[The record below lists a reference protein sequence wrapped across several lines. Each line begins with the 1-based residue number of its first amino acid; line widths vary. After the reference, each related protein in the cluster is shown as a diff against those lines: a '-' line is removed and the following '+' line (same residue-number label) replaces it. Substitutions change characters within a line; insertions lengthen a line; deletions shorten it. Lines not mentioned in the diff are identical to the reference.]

1 MSKITLEKTHALLEK
16 LTDYVTSEM
25 TTKTELNGLKIEMDK
40 RFNQVESALLDTR
53 KDIRLIIDGMDSQ
66 VKETEIIKTEQ
77 IAIKSGLS
85 RLENRVDQL
94 EKKQA

>member
-1 MSKITLEKTHALLEK
+1 MSKITLGKTHALLEK
-16 LTDYVTSEM
+16 LTDYVISEM
-25 TTKTELNGLKIEMDK
+25 ATKTELNGLKIEMDK
-40 RFNQVESALLDTR
+40 RFNHVESALLDTR

-66 VKETEIIKTEQ
+66 VKESEIIKTEQ
-77 IAIKSGLS
+77 LAIKSGLS